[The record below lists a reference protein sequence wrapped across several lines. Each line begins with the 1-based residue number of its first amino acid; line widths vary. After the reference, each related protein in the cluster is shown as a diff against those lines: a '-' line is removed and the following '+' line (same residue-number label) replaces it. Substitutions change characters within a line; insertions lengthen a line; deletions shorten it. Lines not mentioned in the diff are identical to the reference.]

1 VATNQKFRAF
11 IRSRLKIR
19 QLALLAHLDEQR
31 CVLRAAEALGITQ
44 PAASKLLREFEDAL
58 QVQLFERHARG
69 IVPTWYGEILVRHA
83 RSILSEI
90 SLAQEEIAAL
100 KSGLS
105 GQASVGTVTNPGT
118 NLVPAAVA
126 LLKRKHPGL
135 LVSIELDH
143 SRPLVEKLLQGQLD
157 MLVARI
163 MDSRGAQELRFE
175 PLCDERHAVIA
186 GAHHPLA
193 GKTHVRLEDLVDQP
207 WILPPQGS
215 VLRDRLMGVFL
226 QHGLK
231 VPVNVVQTQSLP
243 VITSLLRETS
253 SLVALPQDAV
263 QPLIESGHLAVIVK
277 DLGLEIGAFGIV
289 TRRDYMLSPG
299 ALALLGCLRETAAR
313 LYPSLN
319 AQLRQAHGS

>member
-1 VATNQKFRAF
+1 VATNLKSRSF

-31 CVLRAAEALGITQ
+31 CVLRAAEAMGMTQ

-69 IVPTWYGEILVRHA
+69 IAPTWYGEILVRHA

-90 SLAQEEIAAL
+90 SLAQEEIASL

-135 LVSIELDH
+135 LVGIELDH

-163 MDSRGAQELRFE
+163 MDSRGAQELHFE

-186 GAHHPLA
+186 GAHHPLV
-193 GKTHVRLEDLVDQP
+193 GKTDVQLEDLADQP

-215 VLRDRLMGVFL
+215 VLRDRLRGVFL
-226 QHGLK
+226 QHGLA

-243 VITSLLRETS
+243 VITSLLRETN

-263 QPLIESGHLAVIVK
+263 QPLIESGLLAVIVK
-277 DLGLEIGAFGIV
+277 DLGVEIGAFGIV
-289 TRRDYMLSPG
+289 TRKDYMLSPG

-313 LYPSLN
+313 LYPSSV
-319 AQLRQAHGS
+319 AQRRQAHGS